1 MIFSLCTALSASQKK
16 KSMLYFNLC
25 MFIFHIFLEISRTGI
40 VFISKCLGIFLFF
53 LQLVSC
59 KAALQSEDI
68 LYDFNYL
75 KNFIINV
82 PGYSLYWWML
92 HVQLKIMCVLLSDVL
107 DVPTKFSLWWHYP
120 VLPQSCL
127 FLVSKLCCCCCVT
140 SVVCDSV
147 RPQRR

>member
-82 PGYSLYWWML
+82 PGYSLY
-92 HVQLKIMCVLLSDVL
+92 
-107 DVPTKFSLWWHYP
+107 
-120 VLPQSCL
+120 
-127 FLVSKLCCCCCVT
+127 
-140 SVVCDSV
+140 
-147 RPQRR
+147 